1 MSSEKQCFPKVLL
14 SRLYLWDLSM
24 SIQVYAVNVCIWLI
38 CIWFFPIE
46 EFFKMFYFTFIHV
59 KLEFKWRS
67 KNWGNENNFLSFRAN
82 FTDTNRFMQELVN
95 NSKKD
100 C

>member
-1 MSSEKQCFPKVLL
+1 
-14 SRLYLWDLSM
+14 
-24 SIQVYAVNVCIWLI
+24 
-38 CIWFFPIE
+38 
-46 EFFKMFYFTFIHV
+46 MFYFTFIHV

-67 KNWGNENNFLSFRAN
+67 KNWRNENNFLFFQAN